1 MREQQPTTNGQKL
14 DNFIYNL
21 NKINRQQEPILRKK
35 LYPENQ
41 HGFWA
46 KKSNPWAQI
55 QQEWALT
62 AEHKQITGVLLR
74 DLSAA
79 FDSLGCEILR
89 RKLEIQ
95 FLDALS
101 PF

>member
-1 MREQQPTTNGQKL
+1 ME
-14 DNFIYNL
+14 NL
-21 NKINRQQEPILRKK
+21 FQESVLRKN
-35 LYPENQ
+35 LLPENQ
-41 HGFWA
+41 NEFWA
-46 KKSNPWAQI
+46 KRSNPWARI